1 MKKALFASIIILL
14 SVIATPV
21 LADGSGVIALSDD
34 EVGLFVNGMP
44 ELAIFEG
51 GGIYVNSTLDN
62 GLETNGIPFSSG
74 ESLLSEINVVGGYD
88 ISDKVLEYLETANN
102 GGPTI
107 LRTGV
112 DPISDPLADM
122 PEPFQ
127 LSVSPTAP
135 LDGSRLDIS
144 DGIHILQP
152 GYYPGG
158 INIAGGNI
166 TLIPGIYQIDS
177 IGAYDEGLSIMG
189 GNVYAEGV
197 MFHLLDGS
205 VDIRGNAQ
213 LILTP
218 PSDGIYEGIS
228 IFQGRSNL
236 NDSEIDG
243 FGGLDLTGKL
253 YFPENHLDLSGYG
266 DTIGSQIIAD
276 TMEIGGVGLINILY
290 EPIPEPATLSL
301 LALGVVL
308 LKRRKKTLS
317 TSVYLRL

>member
-102 GGPTI
+102 GSPTI

-135 LDGSRLDIS
+135 VDGSRLDIS
-144 DGIHILQP
+144 DGIHTLQP

-205 VDIRGNAQ
+205 VDIRGNTQ
-213 LILTP
+213 MTLTP
-218 PSDGIYEGIS
+218 ASDGIYEGIS
-228 IFQGRSNL
+228 IFQSRDNY

-243 FGGLDLTGKL
+243 SGGLDLTGKL
-253 YFPENHLDLSGYG
+253 YFPENHLFIRGDG

-276 TMEIGGVGLINILY
+276 GIAIEGNGLINIALV
-290 EPIPEPATLSL
+290 PEPATVSL
-301 LALGVVL
+301 LALGAVALV
-308 LKRRKKTLS
+308 RKK
-317 TSVYLRL
+317 R